1 MTSLIFSRP
10 VTNIINLSNPRP
22 KPENDAGKKVLTE
35 KVRERKV
42 NGRKFIERNYRGRS
56 YRGKSFGEK
65 NQREKI
71 REKVEK

>member
-22 KPENDAGKKVLTE
+22 KPKIDANKKILTE

-42 NGRKFIERNYRGRS
+42 TERKVLVRKIR
-56 YRGKSFGEK
+56 EK

>member
-22 KPENDAGKKVLTE
+22 KPENDADKKVLTE

-42 NGRKFIERNYRGRS
+42 TERKVLVRKIR
-56 YRGKSFGEK
+56 EK